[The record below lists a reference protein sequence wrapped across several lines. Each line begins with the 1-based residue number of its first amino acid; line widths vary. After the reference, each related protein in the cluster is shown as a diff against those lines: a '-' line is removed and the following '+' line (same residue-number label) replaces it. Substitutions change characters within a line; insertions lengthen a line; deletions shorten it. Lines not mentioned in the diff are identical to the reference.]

1 MKIIKSFLLVA
12 VALSATTLLHAQ
24 SLKPELVKET
34 DVKLSP
40 PATTDKKKLPAP
52 ELKPMN
58 GVTPKE
64 APVVATTQAPSP
76 LKTAENKNQPEDLKV
91 VALTKE
97 ANDPKNNLTAE
108 QLKTLNGTAE
118 KPKQTA
124 SAAAALTPQ
133 NVKPVMITAPAPLVI
148 KNEKQ

>member
-24 SLKPELVKET
+24 NLKPELVKET
-34 DVKLSP
+34 DVKLPP
-40 PATTDKKKLPAP
+40 PATTDKKTLPVP

-97 ANDPKNNLTAE
+97 ANGPKTNLTAE

-118 KPKQTA
+118 KPKQIAAPA
-124 SAAAALTPQ
+124 SSLTPQ
-133 NVKPVMITAPAPLVI
+133 SIKPAMLIAPAAAVAQ
-148 KNEKQ
+148 KEN

>member
-1 MKIIKSFLLVA
+1 MKIIKSFLLLTI
-12 VALSATTLLHAQ
+12 ALGTTTLLHAQ
-24 SLKPELVKET
+24 NLKPELVKET
-34 DVKLSP
+34 DVKLPP
-40 PATTDKKKLPAP
+40 PATTDKKTLPVP

-108 QLKTLNGTAE
+108 QLKTLNGIAE

-124 SAAAALTPQ
+124 APASSLTPQ
-133 NVKPVMITAPAPLVI
+133 SIKPAMLIAPAAAVAQ
-148 KNEKQ
+148 KEN

>member
-24 SLKPELVKET
+24 NLKPELVKET
-34 DVKLSP
+34 DVKLPP
-40 PATTDKKKLPAP
+40 PATADKKTLPVP

-64 APVVATTQAPSP
+64 APVEATQAPSP
-76 LKTAENKNQPEDLKV
+76 LKTAGNKNQPEDLQV

-97 ANDPKNNLTAE
+97 ANGPKNNLTAE
-108 QLKTLNGTAE
+108 QLKTLNGTSE
-118 KPKQTA
+118 KSKKSELPA
-124 SAAAALTPQ
+124 SSLTPQ
-133 NVKPVMITAPAPLVI
+133 NVKPVMIVAPAPAVVQ
-148 KNEKQ
+148 KEN